1 MVNYSFQHREE
12 RAFTLIELLV
22 LIAIIGVLMAILLPT
37 LRVAKEH
44 ARRTVCAKRMNQQYL
59 GFISFAQDHRGQ
71 LLDLIP
77 SQFETY
83 PCDLTVDSAKLLLH
97 YGFHKDQFYCPSNPV
112 QRMYQE
118 EMWGFADEE
127 EFVHCG
133 YWYIIGDEE
142 RNANVPIRIRRKDQ
156 KRWIASILAKNAS
169 TAELIVDQ
177 TFSRSASSS
186 KRAVF
191 HVEQGAVS
199 MPDQTNHMGHQ
210 YRPYGGNACF
220 LDGHIQ
226 WRTFEDLSA
235 RIEIVKNYE
244 YWW

>member
-1 MVNYSFQHREE
+1 MLGMQSQRQGEK
-12 RAFTLIELLV
+12 AFTLIELLV
-22 LIAIIGVLMAILLPT
+22 VIGVISVLMAILLPS
-37 LRVAKEH
+37 LRVTKEH
-44 ARRTVCAKRMNQQYL
+44 ARRSVCAKRMNQQYL
-59 GFISFAQDHRGQ
+59 GMISFAEDHDNQ
-71 LLDLIP
+71 LLGLIP
-77 SQFETY
+77 SQYEKY

-97 YGFHKDQFYCPSNPV
+97 YGFHQDQFYCPSNPI
-112 QRMYQE
+112 QQKYQE
-118 EMWGFADEE
+118 ELWEYADEV

-133 YWYIIGDEE
+133 YWYIIGDDQ
-142 RNANVPIRIRRKDQ
+142 RNANVPISIRRKDR
-156 KRWIASILAKNAS
+156 KKWVASILEKNAS

-177 TFSRSASSS
+177 TFSRTTSSS

-191 HVEQGAVS
+191 HVEVGAAS

-226 WRTFEDLSA
+226 WRPFEDLSA
-235 RIEIVKNYE
+235 RIEIIRNYE